1 MSDENKRPLT
11 DPTAGEKAIEDAAQL
26 DTALCMSGGGYRA
39 MIFHLGTLIRLN
51 EAGLLP
57 KIDLY
62 SSVSGG
68 SITNGVLGLAWH
80 RLVFDGA
87 GVASNLMKLVVDKVR
102 TLADVTVDE
111 ESIVEGLFW
120 FGTVSDHVAEDYDKY
135 LFDGAS
141 LQQLPDTPR
150 FVFNA
155 TNVQTRSLFRFS
167 KPYIAD
173 YRIGLWRNPD
183 VPISKAVTASSAF
196 PPVLS
201 PCTLKVDEDAWDA
214 EGRGD
219 LCVKP
224 YNTKIVLTD
233 GGVYDN
239 LGLEA
244 PWKRS
249 KTIYVSDAGGG
260 TPADPDPDKN
270 WVGHSKRVLD
280 LIDMQV
286 RSLRKRML
294 IASFQAKEKNGA
306 YWGIR
311 QNIGEYH
318 APGQLNVPFA
328 RSLQLADTPTRLKK
342 MDDTLQEQLINWGY
356 AITDAA
362 LRSYPHPELPAPK
375 GLPYPGSGF

>member
-1 MSDENKRPLT
+1 MIDENKRPLT
-11 DPTAGEKAIEDAAQL
+11 DPTAGAETFEDAAPL
-26 DTALCMSGGGYRA
+26 DTALCLSGGGYRA
-39 MIFHLGTLIRLN
+39 MLFHLGTLIRLN

-57 KIDLY
+57 KIAMY

-80 RLVFDGA
+80 KLNFDGA
-87 GVASNLMKLVVDKVR
+87 GVASNLMPLVVDKVR

-111 ESIVEGLFW
+111 ESIVEGLLW
-120 FGTVSDHVAEDYDKY
+120 FGTVSDHVAADYDKY
-135 LFDGAS
+135 LFHGAT

-173 YRIGLWRNPD
+173 YRIGLWRNPN
-183 VPISKAVTASSAF
+183 VAIAKAVTASSAF

-201 PCTLKVDEDAWDA
+201 PCTLKAEETDWEA

-219 LCVKP
+219 LCQKP
-224 YNTKIVLTD
+224 FHTKLVLTD

-239 LGLEA
+239 LGLES
-244 PWKRS
+244 PWKRC
-249 KTIYVSDAGGG
+249 KTIYVSDAGGA
-260 TPADPDPDKN
+260 TPAEKDPDRN

-280 LIDMQV
+280 LIDTQV

-294 IASFQAKEKNGA
+294 ISAYRTKEKSGA

-311 QNIGEYH
+311 QDIAEYK
-318 APGQLNVPFA
+318 AAGRLDVPFA
-328 RSLQLADTPTRLKK
+328 RSLELANTATRLKK
-342 MDDTLQEQLINWGY
+342 MDDLLQERLINWGY

-362 LRSYPHPELPAPK
+362 VRSYAHPELAGPK
-375 GLPYPGSGF
+375 GLPYPGSGI